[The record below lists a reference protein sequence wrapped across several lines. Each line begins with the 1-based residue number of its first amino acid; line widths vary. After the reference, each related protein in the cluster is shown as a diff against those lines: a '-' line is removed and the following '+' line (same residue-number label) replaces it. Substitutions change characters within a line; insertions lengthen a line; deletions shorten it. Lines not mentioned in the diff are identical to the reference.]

1 MAYLTADEYQAY
13 GLTAVDDAKFN
24 GMQVRAGLVLDQLT
38 RRYYRLHDLDSDKPL
53 RKDAF
58 KLALALQ
65 IEYMQRTGIITLE
78 DARAAR
84 QMTSQSIGGT
94 SVNLGSSGGYDAL
107 TGFGVCDDVL
117 AALSGTGLLW
127 RGVSVC

>member
-1 MAYLTADEYQAY
+1 MAYLTYAEYKEY
-13 GLTAVDDAKFN
+13 GLTAVNEDKFS

-58 KLALALQ
+58 KLAVAMQ
-65 IEYMQRTGIITLE
+65 VEYMQRTGITTLE

-84 QMTSQSIGGT
+84 GMVSQSIGGT
-94 SVNLGSSGGYDAL
+94 SVSLGNSSGTDGL
-107 TGFGVCDDVL
+107 TGLGVCDDAV

-127 RGVSVC
+127 RGVQSC